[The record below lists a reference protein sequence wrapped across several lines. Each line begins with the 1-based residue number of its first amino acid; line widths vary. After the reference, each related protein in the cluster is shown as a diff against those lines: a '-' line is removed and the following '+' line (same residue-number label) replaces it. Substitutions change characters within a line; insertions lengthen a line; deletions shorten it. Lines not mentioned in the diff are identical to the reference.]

1 MFLKKINHQYNFW
14 NIFFLI
20 SVLSHLFFW
29 DFDYLFEYKVFNI
42 NIANPKNL
50 LFLFF
55 FSTLIFFPNSFL
67 KNDKKIL
74 KKNQIIF
81 LFLLITLLH
90 LIINL
95 DEKSLTIDKFVKL
108 FFFFIVFLFCFNF
121 HEMIRQNLKKII
133 HIFIIIFFIFFSV
146 DIISK
151 LLKIGSDDF
160 FFIKYPIFKERSHFA
175 MSFIPIFIYC
185 ILRIKKTFSFL
196 TLLFLVA
203 IFLSNF
209 FFYSFTFLSGLIVS
223 ILFFMFFFLRNFKKK
238 KLLILFVFISLIL
251 GSELRNYASKGINLR
266 NDEKF
271 IVLSEL
277 LFLYNSKTSEQIYID
292 TVKKKRI
299 LQREWS
305 NEKILNIR
313 DFFLNIG
320 FINLPITPFIDKK
333 NLTIEVFINSF
344 KIAYYSNIDKKFLGN
359 GLNNYESAFAKH
371 LLDEIVPP
379 YYEVYFL
386 NYNDGSNNLAKI
398 LVEFGIFSLL
408 FLYVFF
414 KYVFNA
420 QVPLTEKMFFTSLIL
435 TQLGRGAGY
444 LNGGFIFS
452 FAMMFSW
459 LLINNKLFLFKK
471 V

>member
-1 MFLKKINHQYNFW
+1 
-14 NIFFLI
+14 
-20 SVLSHLFFW
+20 
-29 DFDYLFEYKVFNI
+29 
-42 NIANPKNL
+42 
-50 LFLFF
+50 
-55 FSTLIFFPNSFL
+55 
-67 KNDKKIL
+67 
-74 KKNQIIF
+74 
-81 LFLLITLLH
+81 
-90 LIINL
+90 
-95 DEKSLTIDKFVKL
+95 
-108 FFFFIVFLFCFNF
+108 
-121 HEMIRQNLKKII
+121 
-133 HIFIIIFFIFFSV
+133 
-146 DIISK
+146 
-151 LLKIGSDDF
+151 
-160 FFIKYPIFKERSHFA
+160 
-175 MSFIPIFIYC
+175 
-185 ILRIKKTFSFL
+185 
-196 TLLFLVA
+196 
-203 IFLSNF
+203 
-209 FFYSFTFLSGLIVS
+209 
-223 ILFFMFFFLRNFKKK
+223 MFFFLRNFKKK